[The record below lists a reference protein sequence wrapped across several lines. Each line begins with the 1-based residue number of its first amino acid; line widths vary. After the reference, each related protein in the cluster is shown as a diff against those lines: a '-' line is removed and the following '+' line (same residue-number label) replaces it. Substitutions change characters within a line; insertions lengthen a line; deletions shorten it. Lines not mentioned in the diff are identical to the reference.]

1 MHKIVNNS
9 NSNYSSKIERN
20 FYSSNSIYRWS
31 TSTTN
36 MADLVNNLQEIVENR
51 LNKNI
56 PFNYMTLLVI
66 TTKGWI
72 DHSINEAIL
81 SVGQELIKNKV

>member
-1 MHKIVNNS
+1 
-9 NSNYSSKIERN
+9 
-20 FYSSNSIYRWS
+20 
-31 TSTTN
+31 